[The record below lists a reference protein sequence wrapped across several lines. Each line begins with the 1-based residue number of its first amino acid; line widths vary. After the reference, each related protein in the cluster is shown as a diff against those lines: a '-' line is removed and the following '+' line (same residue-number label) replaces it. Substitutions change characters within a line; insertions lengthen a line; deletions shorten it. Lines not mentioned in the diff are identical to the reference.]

1 MATTPI
7 RRDNIFTPGEIDY
20 ILTLAEVQY
29 AKNLLVAN
37 PHVTA
42 TQDFTL
48 ELSPEIRAKLVE
60 NLGEGLDI
68 SGVAEIP
75 FRWIK
80 GDTPA
85 HKDNC
90 QTEFTNTY
98 LVYLTSTIG
107 QLVIAGQNYPITA
120 GTGYVFNEG
129 LEHETQGTTSTEP
142 RLLLGPMSN
151 TGRPVG
157 GSVTLSYT
165 GGTTIYVREN
175 AAIVEYST
183 DLVAWTPLTMPSFVN
198 NTDNS
203 GGLLIVEFIT
213 DITLPICWELF
224 VCQSGDIQYG
234 SRSLKNDGTRP
245 IITIVNNNFE
255 GLIRNGDGGT
265 NGTSNIYVYN
275 LVIDATG
282 YTINAGSGW
291 FGNSYYGKAAA
302 DNYFINCSV
311 IGGTLPGGAFGS
323 GGIVGAYAGSGT
335 GGNLKII
342 GCYTACTL
350 GQSDGGIV
358 GAYAGQSG
366 GQVYCD
372 YCWHTGVIGNSA
384 GGIFGDY
391 AGTTGTAEANKCYT
405 TGTIGQNAGGI
416 FGRYAGYDGNAAA
429 TNCYSRGY
437 IAAGGGGIYGLEAGT
452 TTGNADATN
461 CYSAGSVTTSGNGIY
476 GTGKVGGTATNCY
489 MANGSWTNIAANA
502 ALAPVV
508 PLVSSPVQTI
518 WVYRGSDTP
527 YEIKHMG
534 HTPYAQTII
543 LETSPLTYLTT
554 FSATIP
560 KGTATA
566 AGLISGV
573 VVNYEILQKVGGHPG
588 SYGTITINSTTGAIS
603 TTTATVNGFYTLYI
617 RNTGSYNITEFE
629 LIVEDPLPCFTPGTL
644 ILTPSGYLP
653 VETLQR
659 GQQVITD
666 DGRTTRIIRVH
677 KSVAPVGPKTLPV
690 LVPKASLGY
699 GLPHADFTISQNH
712 LIRVGSQGWILPKRH
727 FALAVPLD
735 IAVPLDLA
743 VPLDQSAATL
753 TYYHIEL
760 PDYTTDNLVI
770 NHGVRVESYCQS
782 RKVPEF
788 YAERYRRM
796 NSATA
801 GANQFNRRLH
811 RRLHSIARL
820 ANTI

>member
-1 MATTPI
+1 MATAPI
-7 RRDNIFTPGEIDY
+7 RRDNIFTSSEIDY
-20 ILTLAEVQY
+20 ILNLAEVQD
-29 AKNLLVAN
+29 AKNLLEAN
-37 PHVTA
+37 PRDVA

-60 NLGEGLDI
+60 NLGEGLDL
-68 SGVAEIP
+68 SSVAEIP

-85 HKDNC
+85 HKDHC

-98 LVYLTSTIG
+98 LVYLTSTPG

-129 LEHETQGTTSTEP
+129 LEHETQGTTSIEP

-157 GSVTLSYT
+157 GSVTLSYP

-198 NTDNS
+198 NTDNTT
-203 GGLLIVEFIT
+203 GLLIIEFTT
-213 DITLPICWELF
+213 DITLPLNSAKLF

-245 IITIVNNNFE
+245 TITIQDDNFE
-255 GLIRNGDGGT
+255 GLIMNGDVLN
-265 NGTSNIYVYN
+265 NGFSNVYIYN
-275 LVIDATG
+275 LVIDADG
-282 YTINAGSGW
+282 RTINAGSGW
-291 FGNSYYGKAAA
+291 FGNSYYGKTAA

-372 YCWHTGVIGNSA
+372 YCWHTGAIGNSA

-391 AGTTGTAEANKCYT
+391 AGTTGTAEANKCYS
-405 TGTIGQNAGGI
+405 TGPIGENAGGI
-416 FGRYAGYDGNAAA
+416 FGRYAGLDGNAAA
-429 TNCYSRGY
+429 ANCYSRGN
-437 IAAGGGGIYGLEAGT
+437 IAADGGGIYGLEAGT

-476 GTGKVGGTATNCY
+476 GTGKGSGTDTTCY
-489 MANGSWTNIAANA
+489 SANGSWTNTAANA

-543 LETSPLTYLTT
+543 IPEPSPLTYLTT
-554 FSATIP
+554 FTATIP
-560 KGTATA
+560 KGTATT
-566 AGLISGV
+566 AGLISGSGL
-573 VVNYEILQKVGGHPG
+573 NYEILEKVGGDSG
-588 SYGTITINSTTGAIS
+588 SYGTITINVATGAIS
-603 TTTATVNGFYTLYI
+603 TTTATVNGFYRLYI

-659 GQQVITD
+659 RQQVITD
-666 DGRTTRIIRVH
+666 DGRTTKIMRVH
-677 KSVAPVGPKTLPV
+677 KSIVPVGPKTLPV
-690 LVPKASLGY
+690 LVPKASLGH
-699 GLPHADFTISQNH
+699 GLPLADFTISQNH

-735 IAVPLDLA
+735 QA
-743 VPLDQSAATL
+743 AATL

-788 YAERYRRM
+788 YDERYRRM
-796 NSATA
+796 NCASI

-811 RRLHSIARL
+811 RITVETGLITQSPV
-820 ANTI
+820 

>member
-1 MATTPI
+1 MATAPI

-20 ILTLAEVQY
+20 ILTLAEVQD
-29 AKNLLVAN
+29 AKNLLDAN
-37 PHVTA
+37 PRSTA

-48 ELSPEIRAKLVE
+48 ELSTEIRAKLVE
-60 NLGEGLDI
+60 NLGEGLDL
-68 SGVAEIP
+68 SSVAEIP

-80 GDTPA
+80 SDTPA
-85 HKDNC
+85 HKDHC

-98 LVYLTSTIG
+98 LVYLTTTSG

-175 AAIVEYST
+175 AGIIEYST
-183 DLVAWTPLTMPSFVN
+183 DPNAITWTQLTIPSYVN
-198 NTDNS
+198 NNDNS

-213 DITLPICWELF
+213 DITLPICNELF
-224 VCQSGDIQYG
+224 VCQSGYIQYG

-245 IITIVNNNFE
+245 TITIVNDNFE

-265 NGTSNIYVYN
+265 NAFSNIYVYN

-323 GGIVGAYAGSGT
+323 GGIVGSYAGSGT

-391 AGTTGTAEANKCYT
+391 AGTTGTAEANKCYST
-405 TGTIGQNAGGI
+405 EAIGQDAGGI
-416 FGRYAGYDGNAAA
+416 FGRYAALDGYTAAS
-429 TNCYSRGY
+429 NCYSLGD
-437 IAAGGGGIYGLEAGT
+437 IATDGGGIYGIDAGT
-452 TTGNADATN
+452 TTGDSDATN
-461 CYSAGSVTTSGNGIY
+461 CYSAGTVTTSGNGIY
-476 GTGKVGGTATNCY
+476 GTGKGSGTATNCY
-489 MANGSWTNIAANA
+489 SANGSWTNIAANA

-527 YEIKHMG
+527 YEINHMG

-543 LETSPLTYLTT
+543 ILEPAPLTYLTT
-554 FSATIP
+554 FTATIP

-566 AGLISGV
+566 AGLISGGG
-573 VVNYEILQKVGGHPG
+573 VNYEILQKVGGDSG
-588 SYGTITINSTTGAIS
+588 SYGTITINATTGAIS
-603 TTTATVNGFYTLYI
+603 TTTATVNGYYRLYI

-644 ILTPSGYLP
+644 ILTPNGYQP

-659 GQQVITD
+659 GQQVVTD
-666 DGRTTRIIRVH
+666 DGRTTKIMRVH
-677 KSVAPVGPKTLPV
+677 KSVVPVGPKTLPV
-690 LVPKASLGY
+690 LVLKASLGH
-699 GLPHADFTISQNH
+699 GLPLADFTISQNH
-712 LIRVGSQGWILPKRH
+712 LIRVGSQGWILPKLH
-727 FALAVPLD
+727 FG
-735 IAVPLDLA
+735 LA
-743 VPLDQSAATL
+743 VPLDQSAGKL

-760 PDYTTDNLVI
+760 HDYTTDNLVI

-796 NSATA
+796 NLASI
-801 GANQFNRRLH
+801 GANHFNRRLH
-811 RRLHSIARL
+811 RIARL

>member
-1 MATTPI
+1 MATAPI
-7 RRDNIFTPGEIDY
+7 RRDNIFTPSEIDY
-20 ILTLAEVQY
+20 ILTLAEVQD

-37 PHVTA
+37 PRSAA

-60 NLGEGLDI
+60 NLGEGLDL
-68 SGVAEIP
+68 SSVAEIP

-85 HKDNC
+85 HKDHC

-98 LVYLTSTIG
+98 LVYLTSTTG
-107 QLVIAGQNYPITA
+107 KLLIAGQEFPITA

-142 RLLLGPMSN
+142 RLLLGPMN
-151 TGRPVG
+151 EHGQPVG
-157 GSVTLSYT
+157 GSVTLSYP

-175 AAIVEYST
+175 AGIIEYST
-183 DLVAWTPLTMPSFVN
+183 DPNAITWTQLTIPSYVN

-213 DITLPICWELF
+213 DITLPICSELF

-265 NGTSNIYVYN
+265 NGTSNIYIYN

-323 GGIVGAYAGSGT
+323 GGIVGTYAGSGT

-372 YCWHTGVIGNSA
+372 YCWHTGGIGNSA

-391 AGTTGTAEANKCYT
+391 AGTTGTAEANKCYST
-405 TGTIGQNAGGI
+405 EAIGQDAGGI

-429 TNCYSRGY
+429 TNCYSLGN
-437 IAAGGGGIYGLEAGT
+437 IATDGGGIYGLEAGT

-461 CYSAGSVTTSGNGIY
+461 CYSAGTTTTSGNGIY
-476 GTGKVGGTATNCY
+476 GTGKGSGTATTCY
-489 MANGSWTNIAANA
+489 SANGSWTNNAANA

-527 YEIKHMG
+527 YEINHMG
-534 HTPYAQTII
+534 NTPYAQTII

-554 FSATIP
+554 FTATIP
-560 KGTATA
+560 KGTTTA
-566 AGLISGV
+566 AGLISGL
-573 VVNYEILQKVGGHPG
+573 NYEILQKVGGDSG

-603 TTTATVNGFYTLYI
+603 TTTATVNGFYRLYI

-644 ILTPSGYLP
+644 ILTPSGYQP

-666 DGRTTRIIRVH
+666 DGRTTRIMRVH
-677 KSVAPVGPKTLPV
+677 KSVVPVSSRTLPV
-690 LVPKASLGY
+690 LVLKASLGH
-699 GLPHADFTISQNH
+699 GLPLADFTISQNH
-712 LIRVGSQGWILPKRH
+712 LIWVGSQGWILPKRH

-735 IAVPLDLA
+735 QA
-743 VPLDQSAATL
+743 AATL

-796 NSATA
+796 NCASI
-801 GANQFNRRLH
+801 GANHFNRRIHQRLH
-811 RRLHSIARL
+811 RIARL
-820 ANTI
+820 ANNL